1 MNLNSQWLQ
10 RILIWSRSKSW
21 LLKRLG
27 EGVLLLWIISL
38 VSFAIVQVAPGDAIL
53 SLLRIDTI
61 AVTTEQVEELRQQM
75 GMNDPIYQKYFRY
88 MGNLLQLD
96 LGESLMTGRS
106 VLFELTKAF
115 PATFLL
121 AGTSLALTVVLVAIF
136 GALSARYAGTWIDRC
151 STVFCLTGASIPS
164 FWLGLLLIDLFSVRL
179 QWLPSMG
186 MAGGLGL
193 VLPALSLAIAI
204 APPFVKIFRN
214 SLIDCGGQEFIR
226 AARSR
231 GILEKV
237 IFMRHVLKGSL
248 IPVVTILGVSLGSL
262 LGGSVVVEV
271 IFGLP
276 GVGKLAIEAVTRR
289 DYAIIQ
295 GFVLSIGILIF
306 LINLMVDL
314 SYRYLNPAI
323 ALKEAERR

>member
-1 MNLNSQWLQ
+1 MNSNSKWLPK
-10 RILIWSRSKSW
+10 IWISFRNKQW
-21 LLKRLG
+21 LLKKLG
-27 EGVLLLWIISL
+27 EGLLLFWIISL
-38 VSFAIVQVAPGDAIL
+38 VSFAIVQVAPGDATL

-61 AVTTEQVEELRQQM
+61 AITVEQVEALRQEM
-75 GMNDPIYQKYFRY
+75 GMNDPLYQKYVRY
-88 MGNLLQLD
+88 MANLFQGD
-96 LGESLMTGRS
+96 LGESVMTGRT
-106 VLFELTKAF
+106 VAAELIQAF

-121 AGTSLALTVVLVAIF
+121 AATSLLLTVLLVAVF
-136 GALSARYAGTWIDRC
+136 GSLSALYTGSWIDKF
-151 STVFCLTGASIPS
+151 STAFCLMGASIPT

-179 QWLPSMG
+179 GLLPAVG
-186 MAGGLGL
+186 MANGGL
-193 VLPALSLAIAI
+193 VLPSLALAIAI
-204 APPFVKIFRN
+204 APPFIKIFRN
-214 SLIDCGGQEFIR
+214 SLIDCARQDYIR

-231 GILEKV
+231 GISERL
-237 IFMRHVLKGSL
+237 IFSRHILKGSL

-295 GFVLSIGILIF
+295 GFVLSIGLLIF
-306 LINLMVDL
+306 FINLMVDL

-323 ALKEAERR
+323 SLKEAERR